1 MNVFSVYANS
11 DDDSHVI
18 YAGVNL
24 PNPMIIKVSNKSKGL
39 KWIFGPS
46 YYGLPDNGKDMIWLS
61 HWRLEDQLEGDDKV
75 TISVFMEPWL
85 QVKQCGVELVYEQK
99 RMNLQ
104 HKTPDP
110 YSCVIGTD
118 FSEEQEVMPGT
129 YFLCPRP
136 ATMDILDLCRSAWFN
151 NLIRDSD
158 EETGVSLS
166 NNLIM
171 DSDKET
177 GVSLSN
183 PF

>member
-11 DDDSHVI
+11 DVDSHVI

-24 PNPMIIKVSNKSKGL
+24 PNPIITKVSNKSKGL

-46 YYGLPDNGKDMIWLS
+46 YYGLPAYGKDMIWLS
-61 HWRLEDQLEGDDKV
+61 HWKLEDQLEGDDKV
-75 TISVFMEPWL
+75 TVSVFMESWL
-85 QVKQCGVELVYEQK
+85 QVKQCGVNLVYEQK
-99 RMNLQ
+99 SMSTQ
-104 HKTPDP
+104 QKTSDP

-118 FSEEQEVMPGT
+118 FSEEQQVMPGT

-136 ATMDILDLCRSAWFN
+136 ATMDILDLCRSVWFN

-166 NNLIM
+166 N
-171 DSDKET
+171 
-177 GVSLSN
+177 